1 MNMSERA
8 HAAAPDVDAER
19 ERREDEE
26 DDDLMER
33 LERRRGADS
42 TRMRRARAPR
52 IYFEF
57 ARVASEEQ
65 LERFEQYKRSKLPRA
80 AMRKLMQDVVGS
92 STERCAIILSSLA
105 KSYVGELVET
115 AREAATKAGEEGPLQ
130 PRHLRAAQRAAQ
142 RNGTVPQSAIH
153 KRRLFWRTN
162 SGA

>member
-1 MNMSERA
+1 MLARPAFATERKAARPPHAPPLRSE
-8 HAAAPDVDAER
+8 
-19 ERREDEE
+19 
-26 DDDLMER
+26 
-33 LERRRGADS
+33 
-42 TRMRRARAPR
+42 

>member
-1 MNMSERA
+1 MPARPAFATEAARPPRSPPLRSE
-8 HAAAPDVDAER
+8 
-19 ERREDEE
+19 
-26 DDDLMER
+26 
-33 LERRRGADS
+33 
-42 TRMRRARAPR
+42 

-130 PRHLRAAQRAAQ
+130 PRHLRAAQR
-142 RNGTVPQSAIH
+142 NGTVPQSAIH